1 MESTWPLA
9 GSQSMV
15 VRDSR
20 LRPLGERYGTG
31 SGSDMALARAATYE
45 STRSLPLPVPYQ
57 SPAVSV
63 ILSREDAHV
72 AERIADAIVSLRL
85 CEVAEQSPRRDVMR
99 DILRV
104 ESGTSFT
111 MCDARS
117 SAALLVFLL
126 IRANSFIHAPIK

>member
-1 MESTWPLA
+1 
-9 GSQSMV
+9 MV

-72 AERIADAIVSLRL
+72 AERIADAIASLRL
-85 CEVAEQSPRRDVMR
+85 CEEAAQSLRRDVFR

-104 ESGTSFT
+104 ESGASVPI
-111 MCDARS
+111 CDARS
-117 SAALLVFLL
+117 SDGAVFFLL
-126 IRANSFIHAPIK
+126 ILATSFIHAPIK